1 MCVQQTMSF
10 KDKVLKQGSKRS
22 RLWAPVGPKFNY
34 FIIMLRHDSLF
45 LTVLMLVLKVQ
56 GQRRKK

>member
-10 KDKVLKQGSKRS
+10 KDEVLNQGSKRS
-22 RLWAPVGPKFNY
+22 LWAPVGPKFNY